1 MILLILLTASC
12 QESCFCIFLLFSTK
26 IYFNEVDIELET
38 KSFIVIPNFLHSIL
52 ISGKISSFEEL
63 QFMIPF
69 IQPLFFVNM
78 LLSYLY
84 VNALYKISGI
94 VKGTDS
100 LSINIYRNVASGD
113 LTKYERSYSVLIDKL
128 KHITEMPSAKL

>member
-1 MILLILLTASC
+1 
-12 QESCFCIFLLFSTK
+12 
-26 IYFNEVDIELET
+26 
-38 KSFIVIPNFLHSIL
+38 VIPNFLHSIL

-69 IQPLFFVNM
+69 ILPLFFVNM